1 MLFMFLL
8 RRFGGRPMLVGTL
21 FFGCGIALVV
31 VWALTGARLGGGAVL
46 VRYAILC
53 TLIGAGL
60 IARAAY
66 RSRRPPPAT
75 PAGDPQEVEEE
86 DASRR

>member
-21 FFGCGIALVV
+21 LFGCGIALVV
-31 VWALTGARLGGGAVL
+31 VWALTGPGLGGAVL
-46 VRYAILC
+46 VRYGILC

-66 RSRRPPPAT
+66 HSRRQPPAT
-75 PAGDPQEVEEE
+75 PAGDPQEEEE
-86 DASRR
+86 ASRR